1 MESIKRYW
9 RQIGFIGE
17 EALASI
23 TRSGWM
29 SWVVVMTMAVSLTIL
44 GGFWLL
50 SEDLYGLARSVGSK
64 VEIMVFTKDSADA
77 KQMATSIRAMDGVQ
91 EVSIITKDEA
101 WATLQQD
108 MKGRV
113 RFDALLENPLPDTLR
128 VKVLDSDDTPEVA
141 AAIATMK
148 GVEDLNWGQSLHA
161 KIQQIATFTRLI
173 GILITGLLM
182 AATFAVIGNTIRLA
196 VQSRRKEIEIMQ
208 LVGAGEA
215 FIHSPFLLEGM
226 LFGLSG
232 ALLTGGALAGWRV
245 FIISKLQELFPFVML
260 DASPM
265 AVARVLGYLIAI
277 GVGIGALASWFSV
290 RRHLRRQTT

>member
-50 SEDLYGLARSVGSK
+50 SDDLYGLARSVGSK
-64 VEIMVFTKDSADA
+64 VEIMVFTEDSANVN
-77 KQMATSIRAMDGVQ
+77 KMASDIRAMDGVH
-91 EVSIITKDEA
+91 EVSIIPKDEA
-101 WATLQQD
+101 WATLQKD

-113 RFDALLENPLPDTLR
+113 RFDALLENPLPDTVR
-128 VKVLDSDDTPEVA
+128 VKVVDSEDTPAVA
-141 AAIATMK
+141 SAIAELP

-161 KIQQIATFTRLI
+161 KIQQIATFIRLI

-226 LFGLSG
+226 LFGVAG
-232 ALLTGGALAGWRV
+232 ALLTGGALAGWRT
-245 FIISKLQELFPFVML
+245 FIITKLQELFPFVIL
-260 DASPM
+260 NSSPM
-265 AVARVLGYLIAI
+265 VVVQMLGYLVAI
-277 GVGIGALASWFSV
+277 GVGIGALASWVSV

>member
-50 SEDLYGLARSVGSK
+50 SDDLYGLARSVGSK
-64 VEIMVFTKDSADA
+64 VEIMVFTEDSANVS
-77 KQMATSIRAMDGVQ
+77 KMASDIRAMDGVG
-91 EVSIITKDEA
+91 EVSIIPKDEA
-101 WATLQQD
+101 WTTLQKD

-113 RFDALLENPLPDTLR
+113 RFDALLENPLPDTVR
-128 VKVLDSDDTPEVA
+128 VKVLDSEDTPAVA
-141 AAIATMK
+141 AAIADMP

-161 KIQQIATFTRLI
+161 KIQQIATFIRLI

-226 LFGLSG
+226 LFGVAG
-232 ALLTGGALAGWRV
+232 ALLTGGALAGWRT
-245 FIISKLQELFPFVML
+245 FIITKLQELFPFVIL
-260 DASPM
+260 NSSPM
-265 AVARVLGYLIAI
+265 VVVQMLGYLVAI
-277 GVGIGALASWFSV
+277 GVGIGALASWVSV

>member
-1 MESIKRYW
+1 MESIKRFW
-9 RQIGFIGE
+9 RQVGFIGE

-50 SEDLYGLARSVGSK
+50 SDDLYGLARSVGSK
-64 VEIMVFTKDSADA
+64 VEIMVFTENSANVT
-77 KQMATSIRAMDGVQ
+77 QMATKIRDMEGVS
-91 EVSIITKDEA
+91 EVSIIPKDEA
-101 WATLQQD
+101 WASLQKD

-113 RFDALLENPLPDTLR
+113 RFDALLENPLPDTVR
-128 VKVLDSDDTPEVA
+128 VKVQNSDDTPAVA
-141 AAIATMK
+141 AVIAEME

-226 LFGLSG
+226 LFGLAG
-232 ALLTGGALAGWRV
+232 AVLTGGALVGWRT
-245 FIISKLQELFPFVML
+245 FIITKLQELFPFVAL
-260 DASPM
+260 NASPM
-265 AVARVLGYLIAI
+265 VVLQMLGYLVAI
-277 GVGIGALASWFSV
+277 GVGIGALGSWVSV

>member
-50 SEDLYGLARSVGSK
+50 SDDLYGLARSVGSK
-64 VEIMVFTKDSADA
+64 VEIMVFTEDSANVS
-77 KQMATSIRAMDGVQ
+77 KMASDIRAMDGVH
-91 EVSIITKDEA
+91 EVSIIPKDEA

-113 RFDALLENPLPDTLR
+113 RFDALLENPLPDTVR
-128 VKVLDSDDTPEVA
+128 VKVVDSEDTPAVA
-141 AAIATMK
+141 AAIAEMS

-161 KIQQIATFTRLI
+161 KIQQIATFIRLI

-226 LFGLSG
+226 LFGVAG
-232 ALLTGGALAGWRV
+232 ALLTGGALAGWRT
-245 FIISKLQELFPFVML
+245 FIITKLQELFPFVIL
-260 DASPM
+260 NSSPM
-265 AVARVLGYLIAI
+265 VVVQMLGYLVAI
-277 GVGIGALASWFSV
+277 GVGIGALASWVSV

>member
-17 EALASI
+17 EAVASI

-50 SEDLYGLARSVGSK
+50 SDDLYGLARSVGSK
-64 VEIMVFTKDSADA
+64 VEIMVFTKDSANVN
-77 KQMATSIRAMDGVQ
+77 QMASKIRTLDGVR
-91 EVSIITKDEA
+91 EVSIIPKDEA
-101 WATLQQD
+101 WATLQKEMQ
-108 MKGRV
+108 GRV
-113 RFDALLENPLPDTLR
+113 RFDALLDNPLPDTVR
-128 VKVLDSDDTPEVA
+128 VRVQDAEDTPKVA
-141 AAIATMK
+141 ALITELD
-148 GVEDLNWGQSLHA
+148 GVEDLNWGQSLHT

-196 VQSRRKEIEIMQ
+196 VQNRRKEIEIMQ

-226 LFGLSG
+226 LFGLAG
-232 ALLTGGALAGWRV
+232 ALLTGGALAGWRT
-245 FIISKLQELFPFVML
+245 FIITKLQELFPFVIL
-260 DASPM
+260 ETSPL
-265 AVARVLGYLIAI
+265 VILKVLGYLVAI
-277 GVGIGALASWFSV
+277 GVGIGALASWVSV

>member
-1 MESIKRYW
+1 LESIKRFW

-64 VEIMVFTKDSADA
+64 VEIMVFTKDSANPA
-77 KQMATSIRAMDGVQ
+77 QMAADIRAMDGVQ
-91 EVSIITKDEA
+91 EVGIIPKDEA
-101 WATLQQD
+101 WASLQKD

-128 VKVLDSDDTPEVA
+128 VKVLDSDDTPDVA
-141 AAIATMK
+141 AAIATMS

-182 AATFAVIGNTIRLA
+182 AATFAVIGNTLRLA

-226 LFGLSG
+226 LFGLTG

-245 FIISKLQELFPFVML
+245 FIITKLQELFPFVLL
-260 DASPM
+260 DASPL
-265 AVARVLGYLIAI
+265 AVVKVLGYLIAI

-290 RRHLRRQTT
+290 RRHLRRQAT

>member
-1 MESIKRYW
+1 MESIKRFW
-9 RQIGFIGE
+9 RQLGFIGE

-50 SEDLYGLARSVGSK
+50 ADDLHSLARSVGSK
-64 VEIMVFTKDSADA
+64 VEIMVFLKDDA
-77 KQMATSIRAMDGVQ
+77 SVNELTSQIRSLDGVR
-91 EVSIITKDEA
+91 EVIVIPKDEA
-101 WATLQQD
+101 WTSLQKE

-113 RFDALLENPLPDTLR
+113 RFDALLENPLPDTVR
-128 VKVLDSDDTPEVA
+128 VKMETSEDTPEVA
-141 AAIATMK
+141 AAIANMT
-148 GVEDLNWGQSLHA
+148 GVEDLNWGQGLHA

-173 GILITGLLM
+173 GLLITGLLM

-226 LFGLSG
+226 LFGLAG

-245 FIISKLQELFPFVML
+245 FIITKLQELFPFVPL
-260 DASPM
+260 EASPV
-265 AVARVLGYLIAI
+265 AVFKVLGYLVAI
-277 GVGIGALASWFSV
+277 GVGLGAMGSWVSV
-290 RRHLRRQTT
+290 QRHLRRQAT

>member
-9 RQIGFIGE
+9 RQLGFIGE

-50 SEDLYGLARSVGSK
+50 ADDLHGLARSVGSK
-64 VEIMVFTKDSADA
+64 VEILVFAKDEANVS
-77 KQMATSIRAMDGVQ
+77 KLATSIRAMDGVR
-91 EVSIITKDEA
+91 EVSIISRDEA
-101 WATLQQD
+101 WSSLQKE

-113 RFDALLENPLPDTLR
+113 KFDALLSNPLPDTVR
-128 VKVLDSDDTPEVA
+128 VKVLDAEDTPQIA
-141 AAIATMK
+141 FAIAEMDA
-148 GVEDLNWGQSLHA
+148 VEDLNWGQDLHA

-173 GILITGLLM
+173 GLLITGLLM

-226 LFGLSG
+226 LFGLAG
-232 ALLTGGALAGWRV
+232 ALLTGGALAGWRT
-245 FIISKLQELFPFVML
+245 FIITKLQELFPFVPL
-260 DASPM
+260 EASP
-265 AVARVLGYLIAI
+265 VAIFKVLGYLVAI
-277 GVGIGALASWFSV
+277 GVGIGALGSWVSV

>member
-1 MESIKRYW
+1 LESIKRFW

-64 VEIMVFTKDSADA
+64 VEIMVFTKDSANPA
-77 KQMATSIRAMDGVQ
+77 QMAADIRAMDGVQ
-91 EVSIITKDEA
+91 EVGIIPKDEA
-101 WATLQQD
+101 WASLQKD

-128 VKVLDSDDTPEVA
+128 VKVLDSDDTPDVA
-141 AAIATMK
+141 AAIATMS

-226 LFGLSG
+226 LFGLTG

-245 FIISKLQELFPFVML
+245 FIITKLQELFPFVLL
-260 DASPM
+260 DASPL
-265 AVARVLGYLIAI
+265 AVVKVLGYLIAI

-290 RRHLRRQTT
+290 RRHLRRQAT

>member
-9 RQIGFIGE
+9 RQLGFIGE

-50 SEDLYGLARSVGSK
+50 ADDLHGLARSVGSK
-64 VEIMVFTKDSADA
+64 VEIMVFTQDHADVPA
-77 KQMATSIRAMDGVQ
+77 LAATIQGLEGVR
-91 EVSIITKDEA
+91 EVSVIPKDEA
-101 WATLQQD
+101 WTTLQKE

-113 RFDALLENPLPDTLR
+113 RFDALIENPLPDTLR
-128 VKVLDSDDTPEVA
+128 VKVLDAENTPEIA
-141 AAIATMK
+141 AAITNLK
-148 GVEDLNWGQSLHA
+148 GVEDLNWGQDLHA

-173 GILITGLLM
+173 GLLITGILL

-226 LFGLSG
+226 IFGLAG
-232 ALLTGGALAGWRV
+232 ALLTGGALAGWRT
-245 FIISKLQELFPFVML
+245 FIITKLQELFPFVPL
-260 DASPM
+260 EASP
-265 AVARVLGYLIAI
+265 VAIFKVLGYLVAI
-277 GVGIGALASWFSV
+277 GVGLGALGSWVSV
-290 RRHLRRQTT
+290 RRHLRRQAT

>member
-50 SEDLYGLARSVGSK
+50 SDDLYGLARSVGSK
-64 VEIMVFTKDSADA
+64 VEIMVFTEDSANVN
-77 KQMATSIRAMDGVQ
+77 KMASDIRAMDGVS
-91 EVSIITKDEA
+91 EVSIIPKDEA
-101 WATLQQD
+101 WNTLQRD

-113 RFDALLENPLPDTLR
+113 RFDALLENPLPDTVR
-128 VKVLDSDDTPEVA
+128 VKVKDSENTPAVA
-141 AAIATMK
+141 AAIADMK

-226 LFGLSG
+226 IFGLAG
-232 ALLTGGALAGWRV
+232 ALLTGGALAGWRT
-245 FIISKLQELFPFVML
+245 FIITRLQELFPFVIL
-260 DASPM
+260 NASPM
-265 AVARVLGYLIAI
+265 VVVQMLGYLIAI
-277 GVGIGALASWFSV
+277 GVGIGILASWVSV

>member
-1 MESIKRYW
+1 MESIKRFW

-64 VEIMVFTKDSADA
+64 VEIMVFTKDSANPA
-77 KQMATSIRAMDGVQ
+77 QMAADIRAMDGVQ
-91 EVSIITKDEA
+91 EVGIIPKDEA
-101 WATLQQD
+101 WASLQKD

-128 VKVLDSDDTPEVA
+128 VKVLDSDDTPDVA
-141 AAIATMK
+141 AAIATMS

-226 LFGLSG
+226 LFGLTG

-245 FIISKLQELFPFVML
+245 FIITKLQELFPFVLL
-260 DASPM
+260 DASPL
-265 AVARVLGYLIAI
+265 AVVKVLGYLIAI

-290 RRHLRRQTT
+290 RRHLRRQAT

>member
-1 MESIKRYW
+1 MESIKRFW

-50 SEDLYGLARSVGSK
+50 SDDLYGLARSVGSK
-64 VEIMVFTKDSADA
+64 VEIMVFAEDSADVSA
-77 KQMATSIRAMDGVQ
+77 LARTIQTMDGVKD
-91 EVSIITKDEA
+91 VSIIPKDEA

-128 VKVLDSDDTPEVA
+128 VRVLDAEDTP
-141 AAIATMK
+141 AIASAIGEMK

-161 KIQQIATFTRLI
+161 KIQQIATFIRLI

-226 LFGLSG
+226 LFGVAG
-232 ALLTGGALAGWRV
+232 ALLTGGALAGWRT
-245 FIISKLQELFPFVML
+245 FIISKLQELFPFVVL
-260 DASPM
+260 DSSPM
-265 AVARVLGYLIAI
+265 VVIHMLGYLVAI
-277 GVGIGALASWFSV
+277 GMGIGALASWVSV

>member
-1 MESIKRYW
+1 LESIKRYW

-50 SEDLYGLARSVGSK
+50 SDDLYGLARSVGSK
-64 VEIMVFTKDSADA
+64 VEIMVFTEDSANVN
-77 KQMATSIRAMDGVQ
+77 KMASDIRAMDGVH
-91 EVSIITKDEA
+91 EVSIIPKDEA
-101 WATLQQD
+101 WATLQKD

-113 RFDALLENPLPDTLR
+113 RFDALLENPLPDTVR
-128 VKVLDSDDTPEVA
+128 VKVVDSEDTPAVA
-141 AAIATMK
+141 SAIAELP

-161 KIQQIATFTRLI
+161 KIQQIATFIRLI

-226 LFGLSG
+226 LFGVAG
-232 ALLTGGALAGWRV
+232 ALLTGGALAGWRT
-245 FIISKLQELFPFVML
+245 FIITKLQELFPFVIL
-260 DASPM
+260 NSSPM
-265 AVARVLGYLIAI
+265 VVVQMLGYLVAI
-277 GVGIGALASWFSV
+277 GVGIGALASWVSV

>member
-1 MESIKRYW
+1 MESIKRFW

-64 VEIMVFTKDSADA
+64 VEIMVFTKDSANPA
-77 KQMATSIRAMDGVQ
+77 QMAADIRAMDGVQ
-91 EVSIITKDEA
+91 EVGIIPKDEA
-101 WATLQQD
+101 WASLQKD
-108 MKGRV
+108 MKGR
-113 RFDALLENPLPDTLR
+113 LR
-128 VKVLDSDDTPEVA
+128 VKVLDSDDTPDVA
-141 AAIATMK
+141 AAIATMS

-226 LFGLSG
+226 LFGLTG

-245 FIISKLQELFPFVML
+245 FIITKLQELFPFVLL
-260 DASPM
+260 DASPL
-265 AVARVLGYLIAI
+265 AVVKVLGYLIAI

-290 RRHLRRQTT
+290 RRHLRRQAT

>member
-50 SEDLYGLARSVGSK
+50 SDDLYGLARSVGSK
-64 VEIMVFTKDSADA
+64 VEIMVFTEDSANVN
-77 KQMATSIRAMDGVQ
+77 KMASDIRAMDGVH
-91 EVSIITKDEA
+91 EVSIIPKDEA

-113 RFDALLENPLPDTLR
+113 RFDALLENPLPDTVR
-128 VKVLDSDDTPEVA
+128 VKVVDSEDTPAVA
-141 AAIATMK
+141 AAIAEMS

-161 KIQQIATFTRLI
+161 KIQQIATFIRLI

-226 LFGLSG
+226 LFGVAG
-232 ALLTGGALAGWRV
+232 ALLTGGALAGWRT
-245 FIISKLQELFPFVML
+245 FIITKLQELFPFVIL
-260 DASPM
+260 NSSPM
-265 AVARVLGYLIAI
+265 VVVQMLGYLVAI
-277 GVGIGALASWFSV
+277 GVGIGALASWVSV

>member
-50 SEDLYGLARSVGSK
+50 SDDLYGLARSVGSK
-64 VEIMVFTKDSADA
+64 VEIMVFAEDSADVTDMA
-77 KQMATSIRAMDGVQ
+77 KSIQAMDGVR
-91 EVSIITKDEA
+91 EVSIIPKDEA
-101 WATLQQD
+101 WTTLQRD

-113 RFDALLENPLPDTLR
+113 RFDALLENPLPDTVR
-128 VKVLDSDDTPEVA
+128 VKVVDSEDTPEVA
-141 AAIATMK
+141 AAISEMK

-161 KIQQIATFTRLI
+161 KIQQIATFIRLI
-173 GILITGLLM
+173 GLLITGLLM

-226 LFGLSG
+226 LFGVAG
-232 ALLTGGALAGWRV
+232 ALLTGGALAGWRT
-245 FIISKLQELFPFVML
+245 FIITKLQELFPFVIL
-260 DASPM
+260 NSSPM
-265 AVARVLGYLIAI
+265 VVVHMLGYLVAI
-277 GVGIGALASWFSV
+277 GVGIGALASWVSV
-290 RRHLRRQTT
+290 RRHLRRQNT

>member
-50 SEDLYGLARSVGSK
+50 SDDLYSLARSVGSK
-64 VEIMVFTKDSADA
+64 VEIMVFTKDSANVSE
-77 KQMATSIRAMDGVQ
+77 MAADIRAMDGVR
-91 EVSIITKDEA
+91 EVSIIPKDEA
-101 WATLQQD
+101 WASLQQE

-113 RFDALLENPLPDTLR
+113 RFDALLDNPLPDTVR
-128 VKVLDSDDTPEVA
+128 VKVLDAEDTPEIA
-141 AAIATMK
+141 AAIAQMK

-173 GILITGLLM
+173 GILVTGLLM
-182 AATFAVIGNTIRLA
+182 VATFAVIGNTIRLA

-226 LFGLSG
+226 IFGLAG
-232 ALLTGGALAGWRV
+232 ALLTGGALAGWRT
-245 FIISKLQELFPFVML
+245 FIIMRLQELFPFVIL
-260 DASPM
+260 DASPTIIF
-265 AVARVLGYLIAI
+265 RVLGYLVAI
-277 GVGIGALASWFSV
+277 GVGIGALASWVSV

>member
-1 MESIKRYW
+1 MESIKRFW

-50 SEDLYGLARSVGSK
+50 SDDLYGLARSVGSK
-64 VEIMVFTKDSADA
+64 VEIMVFTEDSADVN
-77 KQMATSIRAMDGVQ
+77 QMATSIKAIEGVRG
-91 EVSIITKDEA
+91 VSIIPKDEA
-101 WATLQQD
+101 WSSLQQE

-113 RFDALLENPLPDTLR
+113 RFDALLENPLPDTVR
-128 VKVLDSDDTPEVA
+128 VQVDDAEHTPQVA
-141 AAIATMK
+141 AAIAELK
-148 GVEDLNWGQSLHA
+148 GVEDLSWGQNLHA

-173 GILITGLLM
+173 GVLITGLLM

-196 VQSRRKEIEIMQ
+196 VQNRRKEIEIMQ

-226 LFGLSG
+226 LFGFAG
-232 ALLTGGALAGWRV
+232 ALLTGGALAGWRT
-245 FIISKLQELFPFVML
+245 FIITKLQALFPFVIL
-260 DASPM
+260 DSSPM
-265 AVARVLGYLIAI
+265 IVVQMLGYLVAI
-277 GVGIGALASWFSV
+277 GVGIGALASWVSV